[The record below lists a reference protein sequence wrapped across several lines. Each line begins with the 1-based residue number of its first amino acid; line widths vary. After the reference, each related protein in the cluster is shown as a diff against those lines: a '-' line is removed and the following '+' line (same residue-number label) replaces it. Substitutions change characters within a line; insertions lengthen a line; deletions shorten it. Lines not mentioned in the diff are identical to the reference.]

1 MTGPD
6 LKVRLLE
13 ELDPRLQKVG
23 FARWS
28 DKSGFYGDRYHRWQN
43 SMRQSI
49 SPSIIAE
56 GEFLEFG
63 VGQIGLRLDGVEEL
77 VRKFEDPVPAAL
89 SSPDDNGVSSTI
101 GLRLEPKGFLSILQ
115 HPRMLRNVEEVVKT
129 AEGFVAFAMK
139 KGQPFWDRF
148 SNSEEVLKVLSGA
161 TDDSSD
167 YTVSDVI
174 TTKRAIALSLILHGD
189 ERARSLAESRDA
201 VLRER
206 GRIKTANE
214 IKRWADKALASYA

>member
-89 SSPDDNGVSSTI
+89 SSRMTTAFPQRLDC
-101 GLRLEPKGFLSILQ
+101 GLNQKASYRSCNIQGCYETS
-115 HPRMLRNVEEVVKT
+115 
-129 AEGFVAFAMK
+129 K
-139 KGQPFWDRF
+139 KSLKQP
-148 SNSEEVLKVLSGA
+148 
-161 TDDSSD
+161 
-167 YTVSDVI
+167 
-174 TTKRAIALSLILHGD
+174 
-189 ERARSLAESRDA
+189 
-201 VLRER
+201 
-206 GRIKTANE
+206 
-214 IKRWADKALASYA
+214 KALLPLP